1 MYFYFNRKF
10 HKKDNSKKMNFKLLI
25 FDMDG
30 TLYDLNDV
38 LSMNYSMQ
46 IAFFSRKTKMDAE
59 EAIRLFNK
67 NGIFPYICKESK
79 SATEFFASNGLS
91 KIEWNNFRESHFDI
105 DKINVTKAVDSSCI
119 VNNSQRYKL
128 VLLTSNSYNNVV
140 NILERLSIPLS
151 SFTEIVT
158 SDICYNLPN
167 FNKKDAMR
175 LISSKYGIPFSSILS
190 IGDRYS
196 TDIAPMLELG
206 GYGAL
211 LKSPQW
217 MHHLLDD
224 INNDA
229 LCSNTYYEY
238 YSTL

>member
-1 MYFYFNRKF
+1 MIIE
-10 HKKDNSKKMNFKLLI
+10 LII

-38 LSMNYSMQ
+38 LSMNYYMQ
-46 IAFFSRKTKMDAE
+46 IGFFSRKTNMEAE
-59 EAIRLFNK
+59 DVIRLFNK

-79 SATEFFASNGLS
+79 SATEFFSSNGLS
-91 KIEWNNFRESHFDI
+91 KKEWNNFRESHFDMGKI
-105 DKINVTKAVDSSCI
+105 DVTKAVDSSCI
-119 VNNSQRYKL
+119 VNNTQRHKL
-128 VLLTSNSYNNVV
+128 VLLTSNSYKNVV
-140 NILERLSIPLS
+140 KILERLSIPLS

-158 SDICYNLPN
+158 SDVCYNLPN

-206 GYGAL
+206 GHGAL
-211 LKSPQW
+211 LKKPQW
-217 MHHLLDD
+217 MQHLLDD

-229 LCSNTYYEY
+229 LCSNKYYEY
-238 YSTL
+238 YSAV